1 MIAELDDGTELYFP
15 DDMDDAEVDRRV
27 EQFVSR
33 TSAKD
38 AIEAMRVS
46 IVNELRKG
54 FAAVIE
60 AELRPREL
68 VRDAMGRPQRAKP
81 VAKAKA

>member
-15 DDMDDAEVDRRV
+15 DDMEDDEIDRRV
-27 EQFVSR
+27 EQYVNR
-33 TSAKD
+33 TSAKE

-46 IVNELRKG
+46 IVNELRDG
-54 FAAVIE
+54 FNRVVE

-68 VRDAMGRPQRAKP
+68 VRNAMDKPIAVKP
-81 VAKAKA
+81 VAKKGN